1 MFQLHVRGVSS
12 SPNCMKKKFH
22 FQKHLSIV
30 FWFVSP
36 FCCCWGIF
44 FSLRWIY
51 AEIDS
56 VSTNTLAITVNL
68 WWCFFFS
75 SRSVS
80 SCYGT
85 AFSTSSVSLSLFLSL
100 LLSAVAS
107 QDRATVADRRRVGSI
122 NRNWTNYE
130 ADVPL
135 YGGGRT
141 LSGENVCGI
150 LSIALTALV
159 LCCSKAAFRPSHFLP
174 FWLSRFL
181 ISVLPTSRH
190 M

>member
-1 MFQLHVRGVSS
+1 MSVRT
-12 SPNCMKKKFH
+12 
-22 FQKHLSIV
+22 LWLLRLIYDDA
-30 FWFVSP
+30 
-36 FCCCWGIF
+36 F
-44 FSLRWIY
+44 FSPPVLSPP
-51 AEIDS
+51 A
-56 VSTNTLAITVNL
+56 
-68 WWCFFFS
+68 
-75 SRSVS
+75 
-80 SCYGT
+80 T
-85 AFSTSSVSLSLFLSL
+85 AQLFQPALSLSLFLSL

-181 ISVLPTSRH
+181 ISVLPTSHH